1 MVRCGDG
8 PEFGASEPPGRTQ
21 PHGAPRGW
29 QQRSRQ
35 GVQIVT
41 VVEIEAGQ
49 FRGEALVDP
58 EFRIGIEGE
67 YLVPGERNVQHT
79 SAHAVVRV
87 RELVELRIVIF
98 AVPGQTAAKFQA
110 SVEKAP
116 ANRPVDR
123 ILRYRLSQQE
133 AGEKDRKSTRLNSSH

>member
-1 MVRCGDG
+1 MLR
-8 PEFGASEPPGRTQ
+8 PPPGSTRTATLF
-21 PHGAPRGW
+21 PYTTLF
-29 QQRSRQ
+29 RS
-35 GVQIVT
+35 
-41 VVEIEAGQ
+41 
-49 FRGEALVDP
+49 
-58 EFRIGIEGE
+58 
-67 YLVPGERNVQHT
+67 HT

-133 AGEKDRKSTRLNSSH
+133 AGEKTVFHAEIGRASCRERGGQYV

>member
-1 MVRCGDG
+1 MIRR
-8 PEFGASEPPGRTQ
+8 PPRSTRTDTLF
-21 PHGAPRGW
+21 PYTTLF
-29 QQRSRQ
+29 RQ

-110 SVEKAP
+110 SFEKAP

-123 ILRYRLSQQE
+123 FIRSEERRV
-133 AGEKDRKSTRLNSSH
+133 G

>member
-1 MVRCGDG
+1 M
-8 PEFGASEPPGRTQ
+8 
-21 PHGAPRGW
+21 
-29 QQRSRQ
+29 
-35 GVQIVT
+35 
-41 VVEIEAGQ
+41 
-49 FRGEALVDP
+49 
-58 EFRIGIEGE
+58 RISDWSSDVCSSD
-67 YLVPGERNVQHT
+67 LHT

-133 AGEKDRKSTRLNSSH
+133 AGEKTVFHAVGHSPAGRVHGRSDTFVAHLVRGHVTGAEVAEEAPVKIGRAHV

>member
-1 MVRCGDG
+1 MRLR
-8 PEFGASEPPGRTQ
+8 PPRSTRTYTLV
-21 PHGAPRGW
+21 PYSALADL
-29 QQRSRQ
+29 
-35 GVQIVT
+35 
-41 VVEIEAGQ
+41 EIEAGQ

-133 AGEKDRKSTRLNSSH
+133 AGRSEERRVGKECDMTCKLRWSPYH

>member
-1 MVRCGDG
+1 M
-8 PEFGASEPPGRTQ
+8 
-21 PHGAPRGW
+21 GW

-41 VVEIEAGQ
+41 GVEIEAGQ

-110 SVEKAP
+110 LVEKAT
-116 ANRPVDR
+116 ADRQSGVSGKSVSVSVDLGGR
-123 ILRYRLSQQE
+123 RVIQ
-133 AGEKDRKSTRLNSSH
+133 K

>member
-1 MVRCGDG
+1 M
-8 PEFGASEPPGRTQ
+8 
-21 PHGAPRGW
+21 
-29 QQRSRQ
+29 
-35 GVQIVT
+35 
-41 VVEIEAGQ
+41 
-49 FRGEALVDP
+49 
-58 EFRIGIEGE
+58 RISDWSSDVCSSD
-67 YLVPGERNVQHT
+67 L
-79 SAHAVVRV
+79 AVVRV

-133 AGEKDRKSTRLNSSH
+133 AGEKTVFHAVGHPPAGRAHGRSDTFVANLVRGHVTGAEVAAEAPVLVAALSLASGASIFVQIAEPPFGIPSYHLVSDV

>member
-1 MVRCGDG
+1 MIRR
-8 PEFGASEPPGRTQ
+8 PPRSTRTDTLF
-21 PHGAPRGW
+21 PYTTLF
-29 QQRSRQ
+29 RS

-87 RELVELRIVIF
+87 RELVELRIVIRSEEHTSELQSLMRISY
-98 AVPGQTAAKFQA
+98 AVFCLKKKIQTT
-110 SVEKAP
+110 VE
-116 ANRPVDR
+116 NN
-123 ILRYRLSQQE
+123 
-133 AGEKDRKSTRLNSSH
+133 LNSMN

>member
-1 MVRCGDG
+1 MFFFFKQMTSY
-8 PEFGASEPPGRTQ
+8 EM
-21 PHGAPRGW
+21 
-29 QQRSRQ
+29 
-35 GVQIVT
+35 
-41 VVEIEAGQ
+41 
-49 FRGEALVDP
+49 
-58 EFRIGIEGE
+58 RISDWSSDVCSSD
-67 YLVPGERNVQHT
+67 L
-79 SAHAVVRV
+79 RV

-133 AGEKDRKSTRLNSSH
+133 AGEKTVFHAVGHPPAGRVHGRSDTFVANLVRGHVTGAEVAEEAPVIVAGL